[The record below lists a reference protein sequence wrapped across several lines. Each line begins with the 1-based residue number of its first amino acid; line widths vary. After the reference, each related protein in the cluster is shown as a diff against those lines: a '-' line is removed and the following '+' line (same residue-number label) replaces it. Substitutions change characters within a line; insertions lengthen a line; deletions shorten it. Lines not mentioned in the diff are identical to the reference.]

1 MTTILHQIKNIDKEI
16 QKNKRKKQKEKEKQK
31 EEEEEKSVLKKTN
44 NWNFKF
50 TSVAQQ

>member
-1 MTTILHQIKNIDKEI
+1 MTTILHQIKNIGKEI

-44 NWNFKF
+44 NWNFKIY
-50 TSVAQQ
+50 